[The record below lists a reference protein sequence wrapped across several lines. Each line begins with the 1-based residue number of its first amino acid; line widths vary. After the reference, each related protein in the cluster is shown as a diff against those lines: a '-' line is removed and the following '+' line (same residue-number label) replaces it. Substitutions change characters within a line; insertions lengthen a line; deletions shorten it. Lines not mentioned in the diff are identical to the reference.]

1 MRERLDSPEAGEE
14 SPFKGKTGLRRMWNA
29 LRYSIAGLKAAYACE
44 DAFRQ
49 ESWLAAI
56 LIGTAL
62 FLPVGGVGRALMIAC
77 ILLVLCIE
85 LLNSAIEAAVD
96 RIGLEDHRLSKR
108 AKDIGSAAVL
118 VALANVVAVWACV
131 LADAFG

>member
-1 MRERLDSPEAGEE
+1 MRNWPEPPGAGDE
-14 SPFKGKTGLRRMWNA
+14 SPFKGRTGLPRLWNA
-29 LRYSIAGLKAAYACE
+29 LHYSIAGLKAAYACE

-56 LIGTAL
+56 LIGVAL

-77 ILLVLCIE
+77 VLLVLCIE
-85 LLNSAIEAAVD
+85 LLNSAIEAAID

-118 VALANVVAVWACV
+118 VALVNGAAVWACV